1 MAMMTGRVLLVCA
14 LCVLWCDLAEVGV
27 SFGDSVGELQDD
39 PSRSSQSLSKG
50 GHEEEL
56 DIRNPVGG
64 VLNTSEEPL
73 DSQDIKKVSPQ
84 TSANQPPRD
93 NGGAARKEEKVE
105 VKKADDEET
114 RSDGEEQPKD
124 HSEGTQQRDGP
135 KENGRN
141 PSPTPADK
149 RMTSEDP
156 GAERAGQAGQAI
168 RPPQSPVPDVTR
180 PSGSSQGDSSV
191 SPLSMAGISP
201 SSALDAPFVQST
213 QPSEKGPL
221 SEAMSLGTAL
231 PKEQPMER
239 SEPKAKQGFSTSEEA
254 AESPDDSG
262 DAVQKEKE
270 KGDVGL
276 KVTTSLS
283 STTSNPPVTK
293 TTPRSSSAEPSP
305 TTTELQVGE
314 ETSTENFTIAKRN
327 DTATPG
333 NNDGSTAVS
342 HTTSLLLLLVVV
354 ACAAAAA
361 VVAA

>member
-27 SFGDSVGELQDD
+27 SFGDDVTEIQDE

-105 VKKADDEET
+105 VKKAEDEET
-114 RSDGEEQPKD
+114 RSDGEEQTKD
-124 HSEGTQQRDGP
+124 HSDETQESDGP

-156 GAERAGQAGQAI
+156 AAERAGQAGQAI

-213 QPSEKGPL
+213 QPSQKGPL

-231 PKEQPMER
+231 PKEQPKER
-239 SEPKAKQGFSTSEEA
+239 SEPKAKHGSSTSEET

-262 DAVQKEKE
+262 DALQKEK

-276 KVTTSLS
+276 KATTGLS

-293 TTPRSSSAEPSP
+293 TTPRLSSAEPSP

-314 ETSTENFTIAKRN
+314 ETSTENFTITKRN

-342 HTTSLLLLLVVV
+342 HATSPLLLLVVV